1 MPNYKLPT
9 ISERPAL
16 EPKTVWL
23 VASGDLRPSPNASG
37 WPMQEKLEKAL
48 TSALAEIGW
57 SVHRAHGYDPVKKHG
72 FIDSQRMGM
81 SVFAQI
87 PPDAPLVVAET
98 VWQYSH
104 HVLAGLR
111 SHRAR
116 SLPPPISTGP
126 GQAWWACS
134 T

>member
-23 VASGDLRPSPNASG
+23 VASGDLRLSPNAAG
-37 WPMQEKLEKAL
+37 WATQEKLEGAL
-48 TSALAEIGW
+48 TSALGDLGW
-57 SVHRAHGYDPVKKHG
+57 STHRAHAYDEVKEHG

-81 SVFAQI
+81 SVFAHI

-111 SHRAR
+111 SHRAPC
-116 SLPPPISTGP
+116 SLWPISTVLGP
-126 GQAWWACS
+126 AWWACS